1 MTGEFDKNKYKKIV
15 RRCNLS
21 QKDIVDKLRNEY
33 DIDFTLGGVKN
44 WTRNSKN
51 RLGEVY
57 QPSIKILNAL
67 ADMCNCSIQDFFS
80 DAEKKREQ
88 IAQEEISEKP
98 QKYSSSFLSTLPK
111 ITQEMLE
118 NFSLLTEDE
127 QKDVLSHVKQLVY
140 QGKPKV

>member
-1 MTGEFDKNKYKKIV
+1 
-15 RRCNLS
+15 
-21 QKDIVDKLRNEY
+21 
-33 DIDFTLGGVKN
+33 
-44 WTRNSKN
+44 
-51 RLGEVY
+51 
-57 QPSIKILNAL
+57 
-67 ADMCNCSIQDFFS
+67 MCNCSIQDFFS

-140 QGKPKV
+140 QGKPKVWTTT